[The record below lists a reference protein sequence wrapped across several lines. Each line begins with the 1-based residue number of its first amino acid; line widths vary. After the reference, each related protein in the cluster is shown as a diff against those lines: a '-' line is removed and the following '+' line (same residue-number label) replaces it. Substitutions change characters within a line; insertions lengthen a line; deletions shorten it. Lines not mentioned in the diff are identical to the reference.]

1 MKVCSKAQYLDMEKW
16 NFMFSLIQI
25 DQLKSGIFK
34 FTKKYKP
41 NHNQNAYIYIYFQ
54 TINYYI
60 M

>member
-1 MKVCSKAQYLDMEKW
+1 MEKW
-16 NFMFSLIQI
+16 NFMFNLIQI
-25 DQLKSGIFK
+25 DQLKAGIFK

-41 NHNQNAYIYIYFQ
+41 NYNQNAYIYMYFQ